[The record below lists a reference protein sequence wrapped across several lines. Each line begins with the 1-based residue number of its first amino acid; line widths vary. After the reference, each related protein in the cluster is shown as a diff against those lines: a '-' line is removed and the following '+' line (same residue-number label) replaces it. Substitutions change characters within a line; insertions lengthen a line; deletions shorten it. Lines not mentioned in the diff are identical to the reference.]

1 MKEII
6 ELLIEGIM
14 DAFEEFFSALTVP
27 TTKFTFDAFIVSLGF
42 LAFSIIAKL
51 LNFFCIIDWP
61 EAATCSIIL
70 FCIVLIDST
79 TRKSIK
85 ENLDKV
91 KNAAS
96 KFSHSGEE
104 QELEVDSDESGE
116 E

>member
-1 MKEII
+1 MKEIL
-6 ELLIEGIM
+6 ELLIEGII

-42 LAFSIIAKL
+42 LAFSIITKIL
-51 LNFFCIIDWP
+51 GVFSIVDWP
-61 EAATCSIIL
+61 EAATCNVIL

-91 KNAAS
+91 RSAAS
-96 KFSHSGEE
+96 KFSYSGEE
-104 QELEVDSDESGE
+104 QELEVDSDEPRE